1 MTHSFPT
8 RRSSD
13 LSLTIER
20 APLIGVGSMCR
31 RPIHGPEGLVAVV
44 DHLDQILPRGKRLHL
59 FGVKGEA
66 LPYLT
71 GFAHRIASI
80 DSQAYGVSARISARR
95 QGRSK
100 TISFVADHMEHWFS
114 VQQSRLSV
122 APRLQIGRAHV

>member
-1 MTHSFPT
+1 
-8 RRSSD
+8 
-13 LSLTIER
+13 
-20 APLIGVGSMCR
+20 MCR

-80 DSQAYGVSARISARR
+80 ESQAYGVSARISARR

-100 TISFVADHMEHWFS
+100 TISFVARSEEHTS
-114 VQQSRLSV
+114 ELQSLMRTSYAVFCLKKTK
-122 APRLQIGRAHV
+122 QTHTI

>member
-1 MTHSFPT
+1 
-8 RRSSD
+8 
-13 LSLTIER
+13 
-20 APLIGVGSMCR
+20 MCR

-80 DSQAYGVSARISARR
+80 DSQAYGVSARISAHR

-100 TISFVADHMEHWFS
+100 TDPFVADHMQHWLR
-114 VQQSRLSV
+114 VQQDRLREAPRRLPV
-122 APRLQIGRAHV
+122 APPPAPHAPPWAPWEPPHVQPPPRIPTP